1 MSAFVELSWPS
12 TGGRLALEFRDDAPG
27 QDLAQLDAP
36 LIERVDAP
44 DRALGEDAV
53 LVECHQRS
61 ERPGGRTLGEN
72 EVGRP
77 VPRERPVRYQ
87 SVGHAL
93 GPDLVAGLSEG
104 QGLGL

>member
-1 MSAFVELSWPS
+1 MAEHGW
-12 TGGRLALEFRDDAPG
+12 RLALEFRDDAPG

-61 ERPGGRTLGEN
+61 ERPGIERSARMRL
-72 EVGRP
+72 VGLFPGNVRCGTSRSATPSVLTSLP
-77 VPRERPVRYQ
+77 VFPKARA
-87 SVGHAL
+87 S
-93 GPDLVAGLSEG
+93 
-104 QGLGL
+104 